1 MEINEADRR
10 FLLQA
15 FVSLVKI
22 PSASS
27 PNAVSKPT
35 AEGEILILKRIE
47 RLLRAWGVNP
57 VFYDNGYLLL
67 RVPASDGY
75 EERPAIG
82 FLAHVDTSPDCGG
95 DHISPQIVRNYE
107 GGIIRLKNGAVLS
120 PIDYPELLNFKGD
133 DIVTS
138 TGETL
143 LGADDKAGVAILMGM
158 IRKLTKENIPC
169 GELYFLF
176 TTDEEVGR
184 GMENPPLNEFKPKY
198 AFTFDGGTLG
208 EAEYECFNAVS
219 AIFEITGRA
228 AHLGQAK
235 GKLINAID
243 VAAALTAA
251 LPEQEKP
258 ETTEGKEG
266 YFCPVSI
273 EGSLEKAELT
283 IIVRDFEEEGIR
295 RRVAFLREMA
305 IKTEKKFDGAVINV
319 KTAWKYRNMKSFI
332 PENLIEYLL
341 KSMEKAGIEPK
352 VRAVRG
358 GTDGA
363 VLSELGIPCPNL
375 FTGGHNFHSCLEW
388 LSVSAFYTA
397 FSLGMTL
404 IEEAEF
410 LKNKGLGKK

>member
-235 GKLINAID
+235 GKLVNAID

-266 YFCPVSI
+266 YFCPVSL

-410 LKNKGLGKK
+410 LKNKGLEKK

>member
-107 GGIIRLKNGAVLS
+107 GGIIRLKNGSVLS

-266 YFCPVSI
+266 YFCPVSL

-352 VRAVRG
+352 IRAVRG

-410 LKNKGLGKK
+410 LKNKGLEKK

>member
-219 AIFEITGRA
+219 AVFEITGRA
-228 AHLGQAK
+228 THLGQAK
-235 GKLINAID
+235 GKLVNAID

-258 ETTEGKEG
+258 ETTEGNEG
-266 YFCPVSI
+266 YFCPVSL

-319 KTAWKYRNMKSFI
+319 KTVWKYRNMKSFI

-352 VRAVRG
+352 IRAVRG

>member
-67 RVPASDGY
+67 RIPASDGY

-235 GKLINAID
+235 GKLVNAID

-266 YFCPVSI
+266 YFCPVSL

-352 VRAVRG
+352 IRAVRG
-358 GTDGA
+358 GTDGS

-410 LKNKGLGKK
+410 LKNKGLEKK

>member
-266 YFCPVSI
+266 YFCPVSL

-305 IKTEKKFDGAVINV
+305 IKTEKKI
-319 KTAWKYRNMKSFI
+319 
-332 PENLIEYLL
+332 
-341 KSMEKAGIEPK
+341 
-352 VRAVRG
+352 
-358 GTDGA
+358 
-363 VLSELGIPCPNL
+363 
-375 FTGGHNFHSCLEW
+375 
-388 LSVSAFYTA
+388 
-397 FSLGMTL
+397 
-404 IEEAEF
+404 
-410 LKNKGLGKK
+410 

>member
-67 RVPASDGY
+67 RIPASDGY

-235 GKLINAID
+235 GKLVNAID

-258 ETTEGKEG
+258 ETTGGKEG
-266 YFCPVSI
+266 YFCPVSL

-410 LKNKGLGKK
+410 LKNKGLEKK

>member
-67 RVPASDGY
+67 RVPASDGC

-219 AIFEITGRA
+219 AVFEITGRA

-235 GKLINAID
+235 GKLVNAID

-266 YFCPVSI
+266 YFCPVSL

-295 RRVAFLREMA
+295 RRVAFLREVA

-341 KSMEKAGIEPK
+341 KSMEKTGIEPK
-352 VRAVRG
+352 IRAVRG

-410 LKNKGLGKK
+410 LKNKGLEKK

>member
-219 AIFEITGRA
+219 AVFEITGLA

-235 GKLINAID
+235 GKLVNAID

-258 ETTEGKEG
+258 ETTEGNEG
-266 YFCPVSI
+266 YFCPVSL

-352 VRAVRG
+352 IRAVRG

>member
-67 RVPASDGY
+67 RIPASDGY

-219 AIFEITGRA
+219 AVFEITGRA

-235 GKLINAID
+235 GKLVNAID

-258 ETTEGKEG
+258 ETTEGNEG
-266 YFCPVSI
+266 YFCPVSL

-352 VRAVRG
+352 IRAVRG

>member
-219 AIFEITGRA
+219 AVFEITGRA
-228 AHLGQAK
+228 THLGQAK
-235 GKLINAID
+235 GKLVNAID

-258 ETTEGKEG
+258 ETTEGNEG
-266 YFCPVSI
+266 YFCPVSL

-352 VRAVRG
+352 IRAVRG

-388 LSVSAFYTA
+388 LSVSVFYTA

>member
-1 MEINEADRR
+1 MEINEVDRR

-27 PNAVSKPT
+27 PSAVSKPT

-219 AIFEITGRA
+219 AVFEITGRA
-228 AHLGQAK
+228 THLGQAK
-235 GKLINAID
+235 GKLVNAID

-258 ETTEGKEG
+258 ETTEGNEG
-266 YFCPVSI
+266 YFCPVSL

-352 VRAVRG
+352 IRAVRG

>member
-67 RVPASDGY
+67 RIPASDGY

-352 VRAVRG
+352 IRAVRG

>member
-219 AIFEITGRA
+219 AVFEITGRA
-228 AHLGQAK
+228 THLGQAK
-235 GKLINAID
+235 GKLVNAID

-352 VRAVRG
+352 IRAVRG

>member
-47 RLLRAWGVNP
+47 RLLRAWGVDP

-67 RVPASDGY
+67 RIPASDGY

-219 AIFEITGRA
+219 AVFEITGRA
-228 AHLGQAK
+228 THLGQAK
-235 GKLINAID
+235 GKLVNAID

-258 ETTEGKEG
+258 ETTEGNEG
-266 YFCPVSI
+266 YFCPVSL

-352 VRAVRG
+352 IRAVRG

>member
-235 GKLINAID
+235 GKLVNAID

-258 ETTEGKEG
+258 ETTEGNEG
-266 YFCPVSI
+266 YFCPVSL

-352 VRAVRG
+352 IRAVRG

>member
-47 RLLRAWGVNP
+47 RLLRAWGVDP

-67 RVPASDGY
+67 RIPASDGY

-235 GKLINAID
+235 GKLVNAID

-258 ETTEGKEG
+258 ETTEGNEG
-266 YFCPVSI
+266 YFCPVSL

-352 VRAVRG
+352 IRAVRG

>member
-47 RLLRAWGVNP
+47 RLLRAWGVDP

-219 AIFEITGRA
+219 AVFEITGRA

-235 GKLINAID
+235 GKLVNAID

-258 ETTEGKEG
+258 ETTEGNEG
-266 YFCPVSI
+266 YFCPVSL

-352 VRAVRG
+352 IRAVRG

-410 LKNKGLGKK
+410 LKNKGLEKK

>member
-67 RVPASDGY
+67 RIPASDGY

-219 AIFEITGRA
+219 AVFEITGRA
-228 AHLGQAK
+228 THLGQAK
-235 GKLINAID
+235 GKLVNAID
-243 VAAALTAA
+243 VATALTAA

-258 ETTEGKEG
+258 ETTEGNEG
-266 YFCPVSI
+266 YFCPVSL

-352 VRAVRG
+352 IRAVRG

>member
-266 YFCPVSI
+266 YFCPVSL

-352 VRAVRG
+352 IRAVRG

-410 LKNKGLGKK
+410 LKNKGLEKK

>member
-67 RVPASDGY
+67 RIPASGGY

-219 AIFEITGRA
+219 AVFEITGRA
-228 AHLGQAK
+228 THLGQAK
-235 GKLINAID
+235 GKLVNAID

-266 YFCPVSI
+266 YFCPVSL

-352 VRAVRG
+352 IRAVRG

-410 LKNKGLGKK
+410 LKNKGLEKK

>member
-47 RLLRAWGVNP
+47 RLLRAWGVDP

-67 RVPASDGY
+67 RIPASDGY

-219 AIFEITGRA
+219 AVFEITGRA
-228 AHLGQAK
+228 THLGQAK
-235 GKLINAID
+235 GKLVNAID

-258 ETTEGKEG
+258 ETTEGNEG
-266 YFCPVSI
+266 YFCPVSL

-352 VRAVRG
+352 IRAVRG

-410 LKNKGLGKK
+410 LKNKGLEKK

>member
-158 IRKLTKENIPC
+158 IRKLKKENIPC

-219 AIFEITGRA
+219 AVFEITGRA
-228 AHLGQAK
+228 THLGQAK
-235 GKLINAID
+235 GKLVNAID

-258 ETTEGKEG
+258 ETTEGNEG
-266 YFCPVSI
+266 YFCPVSL

-352 VRAVRG
+352 IRAVRG

-410 LKNKGLGKK
+410 LKNKGLEKK

>member
-67 RVPASDGY
+67 RIPASDGY

-143 LGADDKAGVAILMGM
+143 LGADDKTGVAILMGM

-219 AIFEITGRA
+219 AVFEITGRA

-235 GKLINAID
+235 GKLVNAID

-258 ETTEGKEG
+258 ETTEGNEG
-266 YFCPVSI
+266 YFCPVSL

-352 VRAVRG
+352 IRAVRG

>member
-219 AIFEITGRA
+219 AVFEITGRA
-228 AHLGQAK
+228 THLGQAK
-235 GKLINAID
+235 GKLVNAID

-258 ETTEGKEG
+258 ETTEGNEG
-266 YFCPVSI
+266 YFCPVSL

-352 VRAVRG
+352 IRAVRG

-410 LKNKGLGKK
+410 LKNMGLEKK

>member
-219 AIFEITGRA
+219 AVFEITGRA
-228 AHLGQAK
+228 THLGQAK
-235 GKLINAID
+235 GKLVNAID

-258 ETTEGKEG
+258 ETTEGNEG
-266 YFCPVSI
+266 YFCPVSL

-352 VRAVRG
+352 IRAVRG

-388 LSVSAFYTA
+388 LSVSVFYTA

-410 LKNKGLGKK
+410 LKNKGLEKK

>member
-67 RVPASDGY
+67 RIPASDGY

-352 VRAVRG
+352 IRAVRG

-404 IEEAEF
+404 IEEVEF
-410 LKNKGLGKK
+410 LKNKGLEKK

>member
-47 RLLRAWGVNP
+47 RLLRAWGVDP

-67 RVPASDGY
+67 RIPASGGY

-235 GKLINAID
+235 GKLVNAID

-266 YFCPVSI
+266 YFCPVSL

-332 PENLIEYLL
+332 PENLIECLL

-352 VRAVRG
+352 IRAVRG

>member
-67 RVPASDGY
+67 RIPAFDGY

-235 GKLINAID
+235 GKLVNAID

-266 YFCPVSI
+266 YFCPVSL

-410 LKNKGLGKK
+410 LKNKGLEKK

>member
-228 AHLGQAK
+228 THLGQAK
-235 GKLINAID
+235 GKLVNAID

-258 ETTEGKEG
+258 ETTEGNEG
-266 YFCPVSI
+266 YFCPVSL

-352 VRAVRG
+352 IRAVRG

>member
-67 RVPASDGY
+67 RIPASDGY

-235 GKLINAID
+235 GKLVNAID

-258 ETTEGKEG
+258 ETTEGNEG
-266 YFCPVSI
+266 YFCPVSL

-352 VRAVRG
+352 IRAVRG

>member
-67 RVPASDGY
+67 RIPASDGY

-219 AIFEITGRA
+219 AVFEITGRA
-228 AHLGQAK
+228 THLGQAK
-235 GKLINAID
+235 GKLVNAID

-258 ETTEGKEG
+258 ETTEGNEG
-266 YFCPVSI
+266 YFCPVSL

-352 VRAVRG
+352 IRAVRG

>member
-67 RVPASDGY
+67 RIPASDGY

-235 GKLINAID
+235 GKLVNAID

-258 ETTEGKEG
+258 ETTGGKEG
-266 YFCPVSI
+266 YFCPVSL

-352 VRAVRG
+352 IRAVRG

-410 LKNKGLGKK
+410 LKNKGLEKK

>member
-67 RVPASDGY
+67 RIPASDGY

-235 GKLINAID
+235 GKLVNAID

-258 ETTEGKEG
+258 ETTEGNEG
-266 YFCPVSI
+266 YFCPVSL

-352 VRAVRG
+352 IRAVRG

-410 LKNKGLGKK
+410 LKNKGLEKK

>member
-219 AIFEITGRA
+219 AVFEITGRA
-228 AHLGQAK
+228 THLGQAK
-235 GKLINAID
+235 GKLVNAID

-258 ETTEGKEG
+258 ETTEGNEG
-266 YFCPVSI
+266 YFCPVSL

-305 IKTEKKFDGAVINV
+305 IKTEKKFDGTVINV

-352 VRAVRG
+352 IRAVRG